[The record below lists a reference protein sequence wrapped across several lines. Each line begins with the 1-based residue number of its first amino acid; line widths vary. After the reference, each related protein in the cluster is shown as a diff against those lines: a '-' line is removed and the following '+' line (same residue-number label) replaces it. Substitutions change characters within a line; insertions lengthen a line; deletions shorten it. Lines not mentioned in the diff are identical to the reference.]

1 MSVARWFALAA
12 FGITSRESGAQ
23 DEYTLLIFGDSGTGK
38 EEQRRVAEAM
48 SEACR
53 ESGCDA
59 ALVLG
64 DLIYPRGV
72 RSVDDARF
80 ETHFEEPY
88 EVVGP
93 FPVWMSPGNHD
104 HKRSGSV
111 EAEIAYGRSGRSER
125 WRMPAAHYAVQGLP
139 DWLHI
144 YSLDTKW
151 IASGT
156 ASREQADA
164 AAGALCGKP
173 GWRLLAG
180 HHPVFSNGRHGD
192 DDDVGRYL
200 EPLLRDCGVQAYFA
214 GHDHHQEHISTVS
227 FEQFVQGAAARLR
240 DVDTV
245 SYRAELEMTQ
255 RFARSTLGFAIA
267 TFTESVM
274 DVRFFEG
281 GDGSAREIY
290 HCRATIEAPAC
301 IPP

>member
-1 MSVARWFALAA
+1 MNAARWLALLLWASVSPQ
-12 FGITSRESGAQ
+12 IGAQ
-23 DEYTLLIFGDSGTGK
+23 DDYTLLIFGDSGTGT
-38 EEQRRVAEAM
+38 EQQRRVAEAM
-48 SEACR
+48 SQACQ
-53 ESGCDA
+53 ESGCGA

-72 RSVDDARF
+72 KSVDDRRF
-80 ETHFEEPY
+80 ATHFEEPY

-93 FPVWMSPGNHD
+93 LPFWMSPGNHD
-104 HKRSGSV
+104 HKRRGSV
-111 EAEIAYGRSGRSER
+111 EAEIAYARSGRSER

-151 IASGT
+151 LAQGSAGP
-156 ASREQADA
+156 EQADGA
-164 AAGALCGKP
+164 TAALCGKT

-180 HHPVFSNGRHGD
+180 HHPVHSNGRHGD

-200 EPLLRDCGVQAYFA
+200 EPLVRECGVQAYFA
-214 GHDHHQEHISTVS
+214 GHDHHQEHISTAS

-245 SYRAELEMTQ
+245 SYPAELEMTQ

-267 TFTESVM
+267 AFTERVM
-274 DVRFFEG
+274 DVRFFEAE
-281 GDGSAREIY
+281 DGRAREIY
-290 HCRATIEAPAC
+290 RCRATVDAPAC
-301 IPP
+301 IPL